1 MVELGMNEWIND
13 EWIKCAQSIK
23 YYVLILLHLA
33 SWCPTWKM
41 WAAVIITGGRIDWQ
55 KGKDNTG
62 KMRNNESTHTRAK
75 TTPKTWK
82 QLSKREHDLRQ
93 WKVRKEMK
101 FRRNKA
107 RYTATPIECAWA
119 GAVCEIKKAFRQDQ
133 WAKIPQKCR
142 KINKKWRTSGPTDG
156 RNRLPATK
164 KWGRKTKMWMY
175 GEKRGKKGKGE
186 K

>member
-1 MVELGMNEWIND
+1 MNELNAPNWLNIMFWFCCIWLVD
-13 EWIKCAQSIK
+13 
-23 YYVLILLHLA
+23 VLLERCEVLLSLLA
-33 SWCPTWKM
+33 
-41 WAAVIITGGRIDWQ
+41 V
-55 KGKDNTG
+55 
-62 KMRNNESTHTRAK
+62 ESTDRRAK
-75 TTPKTWK
+75 TTPAKWETTNRLIQGQRQHRKHEK

-119 GAVCEIKKAFRQDQ
+119 GAVCEIKKAFGQEQ

-175 GEKRGKKGKGE
+175 GGKRGEKKRRKINNT
-186 K
+186 KRRKRK